1 MKNITLSPPELGF
14 IVVTRAALALGVGL
28 LVSSRLDEHRR
39 HNLARALI
47 GIGAATTVPALLLLR
62 RSIAPVRR

>member
-28 LVSSRLDEHRR
+28 LVSSRLDEDRR
-39 HNLARALI
+39 RNLGRAFI
-47 GIGAATTVPALLLLR
+47 GIGAATTIPALLLLR
-62 RSIAPVRR
+62 RSIAPTNR